1 MIDNYSSLSKLSQFS
16 KTLILQQFHSFVTM
30 VDDQKILTGI
40 KNTDVAYACTHQYL
54 NPLDIVEKWWTIVD
68 RVRRRPC
75 SERRDIQLRIYQF
88 TCRNNSTV
96 HVDTVH
102 KSSPSSD
109 VNSVVEFCP
118 SVSIPQQYRTV
129 DSFFTR
135 PQQQDSFAAS
145 CVFIQAVTFEETSNL
160 NDLIIC
166 SLQFHFYFNRWVICD

>member
-1 MIDNYSSLSKLSQFS
+1 MIDNYSNLSKLSQFS

-118 SVSIPQQYRTV
+118 SVSIPVAVQNCRLFLHET
-129 DSFFTR
+129 T
-135 PQQQDSFAAS
+135 AARFVRS
-145 CVFIQAVTFEETSNL
+145 IMCVYLGCYV
-160 NDLIIC
+160 
-166 SLQFHFYFNRWVICD
+166 